1 MNFLEHWLTEPAT
14 DGINNLA
21 ERSVAVDVGANT
33 GTWTAPLAGLFKTV
47 VAIEPDLRAS
57 DSIPRLENVQ
67 IVSAAVGAE
76 SGSATFYK
84 RATTGH
90 GCLTEAHPIGGEGMA
105 NVPVIATET
114 VAVVSLDELLADGA
128 DFVKM
133 DIEGGEVAAL
143 AGCKDVGR
151 WERTFFVVE
160 CHDTFSAVRAE
171 LERLGKKVTRIIH
184 PYHSHPGHCWAIGE
198 P

>member
-1 MNFLEHWLTEPAT
+1 MNFLEHWLTEPVT
-14 DGINNLA
+14 DGVSKLA
-21 ERSVAVDVGANT
+21 EKAVAVDVGANT

-47 VAIEPDLRAS
+47 VAIEPDSRAS
-57 DSIPRLENVQ
+57 DSIQRLENVQ
-67 IVSAAVGAE
+67 IVSAAVGEE

-105 NVPVIATET
+105 PVPVIDTET
-114 VAVVSLDELLADGA
+114 VSIVSLDDLLADGA

-133 DIEGGEVAAL
+133 DIEGGEVDAL
-143 AGCKDVGR
+143 AGCKDVER
-151 WERTFFVVE
+151 WRRTLFVVE
-160 CHDTFSAVRAE
+160 CHDTFPVVLKE
-171 LERLGKKVTRIIH
+171 LERLGKSVIRIPH

>member
-1 MNFLEHWLTEPAT
+1 MNGIEHWLTDCVTSGVNGLGEKA
-14 DGINNLA
+14 
-21 ERSVAVDVGANT
+21 VAVDVGANT
-33 GTWTAPLAGLFKTV
+33 GTWTAPLADLFETV
-47 VAIEPDLRAS
+47 VAIEPDSRAS
-57 DSIPRLENVQ
+57 DSIQRLENVQ
-67 IVSAAVGAE
+67 IVSAAVGRE

-105 NVPVIATET
+105 PVPVIATET
-114 VAVVSLDELLADGA
+114 VSVVSLDDLLADGA

-133 DIEGGEVAAL
+133 DIEGGEVDAL
-143 AGCKDVGR
+143 AGCKDGDR
-151 WERTFFVVE
+151 WRRTFFVVE
-160 CHDTFSAVRAE
+160 CHDTFPVVLKE
-171 LERLGKKVTRIIH
+171 LERLGKRVTRVPH